1 MLTATYTLVALAVEQ
16 ASIRV
21 SVAALQAQ
29 CKTSLRQQQALSAV
43 QMGQACAALQRV
55 HDNWHWRQLDMFLV
69 PAIRCATADADRL
82 LGELDGLRRTAAD
95 TIAELAARAACGPG
109 AAAEYFCAGVDA
121 FCSVVLARL
130 EREERELFPVA
141 RSVIPGEAWFSI
153 ANQMLVH
160 DAIRQENKPVRRR
173 SDGASRE
180 AVPAPRAPAALALS
194 A

>member
-21 SVAALQAQ
+21 SVAALQGQLQA
-29 CKTSLRQQQALSAV
+29 SLRHQQALSAT

-69 PAIRCATADADRL
+69 PAIRRATSEADRL
-82 LGELDGLRRTAAD
+82 LGELDGLRRAAAD
-95 TIAELAARAACGPG
+95 TIAALAACAADGQA
-109 AAAEYFCAGVDA
+109 AAAECFCAGVDA
-121 FCSVVLARL
+121 FCGTVLARL

-141 RSVIPGEAWFSI
+141 RSVIPGDAWFSI
-153 ANQMLVH
+153 ANQMLVD
-160 DAIRQENKPVRRR
+160 DAIRQENKPMRRR
-173 SDGASRE
+173 AD
-180 AVPAPRAPAALALS
+180 AVPRLPAAVPRADAPLALS